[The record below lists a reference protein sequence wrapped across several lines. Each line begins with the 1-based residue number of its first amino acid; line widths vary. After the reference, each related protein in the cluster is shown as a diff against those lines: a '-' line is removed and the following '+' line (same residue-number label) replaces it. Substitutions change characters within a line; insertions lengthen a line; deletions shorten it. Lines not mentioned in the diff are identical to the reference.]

1 MNSNIETVYGWC
13 VDHVHTA
20 GDKTEVSVVT
30 FENVDWVS
38 PELQLCPHCGTKM
51 RPLLTE
57 NGLTLECEAQCTGFI
72 NELKQIKEIKSLEK
86 RIEALKKQVADSAIE
101 NGVKVFAKE
110 YSSHHSEREAFDEE
124 VLQYAN

>member
-1 MNSNIETVYGWC
+1 MNSNTETVYGWC

-38 PELQLCPHCGTKM
+38 SGLQLCPHCGAKM
-51 RPLLTE
+51 ETSLTE
-57 NGLTLECEAQCTGFI
+57 DGFILECEAHCDGFM
-72 NELKQIKEIKSLEK
+72 NELKLIKEIKSLEK

-110 YSSHHSEREAFDEE
+110 YSSHRGEREAFDEE